1 MHTMGYG
8 LQEILLRALKE
19 RWTLPH
25 FNISNLEQL
34 RGVCEAARKLRAP
47 LLIGTSEGER
57 DFIGLAQAVALV
69 RAYREDG
76 SSLWLNADHTKSIAA
91 AKEAIDAGYDSIHI
105 DLSAKPLSENIA
117 GTGEVYE
124 YAKHRH
130 DEISVEGEVGYLVTE
145 SSRVYKKKIVVDP
158 KTFTR
163 LDDALKFVSET
174 NVDRLAPAVG
184 NLHGIAMNRP
194 KIDFKLV
201 AKLRAVLPEN
211 VAMVLHGGS
220 GNSPAVFQK
229 LIDLGF
235 NNIHISTELRLAYQ
249 RTLVQSLRANR
260 SEVAPYKIME
270 PIITEVRKVAE
281 KYIKIFRANNKV

>member
-1 MHTMGYG
+1 MNS
-8 LQEILLRALKE
+8 LELILSRALKE
-19 RWTLPH
+19 HWALPH
-25 FNISNLEQL
+25 FNVSNLEQL
-34 RGVCEAARKLRAP
+34 RGVCQAARKLRAP

-57 DFIGLAQAVALV
+57 DFIGLTQAVALA

-76 SSLWLNADHTKSIAA
+76 LSVWVNADHTKSVAA

-124 YAKHRH
+124 YAKHRY

-145 SSRVYKKKIVVDP
+145 SSRLYKKKIVVDP
-158 KTFTR
+158 QTFTR
-163 LDDALKFVSET
+163 VADALKFVSET

-184 NLHGIAMNRP
+184 NLHGIALNRP

-201 AKLRAVLPEN
+201 AKLRAALPEN

-220 GNSPAVFQK
+220 GNSPRVFQK

-235 NNIHISTELRLAYQ
+235 NNIHISTELRLAY
-249 RTLVQSLRANR
+249 RRALDASLRSSR
-260 SEVAPYKIME
+260 GELAPYKIME
-270 PIITEVRKVAE
+270 PVVTEVRKLAE
-281 KYIKIFRANNKV
+281 KYIKIFRADNRL